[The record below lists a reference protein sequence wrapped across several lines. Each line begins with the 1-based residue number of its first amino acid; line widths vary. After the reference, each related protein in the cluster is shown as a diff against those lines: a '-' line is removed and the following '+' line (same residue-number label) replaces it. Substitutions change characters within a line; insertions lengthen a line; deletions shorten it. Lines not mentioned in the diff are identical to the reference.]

1 MDATLANYFPDSTQ
15 RSTKAA
21 FMSSRTSSD
30 TAGAMPPTPKSLR
43 LIVAVP
49 RKPKLALLFIGSMPS
64 PTTMASIVTGL
75 VRSLIVRFPTIVA
88 VFPVPA

>member
-1 MDATLANYFPDSTQ
+1 
-15 RSTKAA
+15 
-21 FMSSRTSSD
+21 
-30 TAGAMPPTPKSLR
+30 
-43 LIVAVP
+43 
-49 RKPKLALLFIGSMPS
+49 LLFIGSMPA